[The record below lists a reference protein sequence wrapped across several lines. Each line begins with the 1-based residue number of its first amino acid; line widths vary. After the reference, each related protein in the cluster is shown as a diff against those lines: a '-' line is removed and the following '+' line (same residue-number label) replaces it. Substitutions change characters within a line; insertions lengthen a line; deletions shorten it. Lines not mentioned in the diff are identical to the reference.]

1 MKIINEN
8 FVLDRIDRTILRALM
23 KDARTPV
30 LEIGRQVGVS
40 GAAIHQ
46 RPKKTRTTSVA
57 HWFSLLSEHRHVR
70 LQNHCICGTRS

>member
-30 LEIGRQVGVS
+30 L
-40 GAAIHQ
+40 
-46 RPKKTRTTSVA
+46 
-57 HWFSLLSEHRHVR
+57 
-70 LQNHCICGTRS
+70 